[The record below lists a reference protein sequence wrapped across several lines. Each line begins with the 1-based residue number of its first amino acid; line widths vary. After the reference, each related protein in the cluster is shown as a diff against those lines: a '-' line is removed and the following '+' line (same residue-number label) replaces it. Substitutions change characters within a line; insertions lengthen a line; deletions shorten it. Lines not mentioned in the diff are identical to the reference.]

1 MDRIAT
7 LLPVVSPRVKTIG
20 GVAWRILLG
29 FVVAVLIAGAV
40 LVILAYYAD
49 LKFDVEAVALAILG
63 AGVLVFLWTRW
74 R

>member
-1 MDRIAT
+1 
-7 LLPVVSPRVKTIG
+7 VVSPRVKTIG

-49 LKFDVEAVALAILG
+49 LKFDVKEVILAIVG
-63 AGVLVFLWTRW
+63 AGVLVFAWTRW
-74 R
+74 H

>member
-1 MDRIAT
+1 M
-7 LLPVVSPRVKTIG
+7 VSPRVKTIG
-20 GVAWRILLG
+20 GLAWRILLG
-29 FVVAVLIAGAV
+29 FVVAVVLAGAV

-49 LKFDVEAVALAILG
+49 LTFDVEAVALAILG